1 MGIDKEGFYTLKDIK
16 AKNCIWNIIYGD
28 RAKGKSFAVKD
39 DALTLAWE
47 TKKPV
52 IGYIRRYRDDI
63 TGELV
68 SKYFMDRNVNIV
80 EKVSQ
85 GEWDMIDCYRGY
97 LWWARRQDGKIVRGD
112 PCGEAFALNL
122 STRYKSTGHPWLKRF
137 IIEEVLADKGYI
149 PEEPK
154 VLQNLISTLAR
165 FDDDVK
171 VYMIGNLISRVCPYF
186 TAWDLRG
193 VRTQKPGTIDIYH
206 MPQEDGSTVDIAVE
220 RVPAVEGKKSKLFF
234 GKAEKSI
241 QGGEW
246 ETHDYAKLP
255 DDYENYEEVYNI
267 CYAASSGFNFNLKL
281 LCHKEQGY
289 LVIYVYPAKVLTGRI
304 LSQEYSTDYMVTPAL
319 SQENQVDVIYHN
331 LYVKNKIVF
340 CDNLTGEDFYNSLKA
355 ETRQIL

>member
-1 MGIDKEGFYTLKDIK
+1 MGIDKNGFYTLKDINA
-16 AKNCIWNIIYGD
+16 AKCVWNIIYGD
-28 RAKGKSFAVKD
+28 RSKGKSYAVKK
-39 DALTLAWE
+39 DALELAWS
-47 TKKPV
+47 TGKPV

-68 SKYFMDRNVNIV
+68 SKYFMDRGINVV
-80 EKVSQ
+80 EVVTK
-85 GEWDMIDCYRGY
+85 GEWDMIDYYRGY
-97 LWWARRQDGKIVRGD
+97 LWWARRQEGKIVRGD

-137 IIEEVLADKGYI
+137 IVEEVLADKGYI
-149 PEEPK
+149 SEEPK

-171 VYMIGNLISRVCPYF
+171 IYMIGNLISRVCPYF
-186 TAWDLRG
+186 KAWDLRG

-206 MPQEDGSTVDIAVE
+206 MPQEDGSTVDLAVE
-220 RVPAVEGKKSKLFF
+220 RVPAVEEKKSKLFF

-255 DDYENYEEVYNI
+255 DDYEAFDKVFNI
-267 CYAASSGFNFNLKL
+267 CYAASSGFNFNLQL
-281 LCHKEQGY
+281 LCHRAEGY
-289 LVIYVYPAKVLTGRI
+289 LVIYVYPAKILTGRI
-304 LSQEYSTDYMVTPAL
+304 LSSEYSTDIFVSPAL
-319 SQENQVDVIYHN
+319 SRENQVEVTYHN
-331 LYVKNKIVF
+331 LFVRNKIVF
-340 CDNLTGEDFYNSLKA
+340 CDNLTGEDFWNSIKA